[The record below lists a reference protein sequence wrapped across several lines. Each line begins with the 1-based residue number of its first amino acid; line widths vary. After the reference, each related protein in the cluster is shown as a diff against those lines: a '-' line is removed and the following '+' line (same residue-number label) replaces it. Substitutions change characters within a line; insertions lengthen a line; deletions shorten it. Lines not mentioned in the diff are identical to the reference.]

1 MFENVQ
7 FFRIC
12 ILRFQKVL
20 LLKNINMGIKKR
32 RCLCWF
38 QIRCCRLK
46 QMPIKK
52 LEPKKL
58 CEVWVPIFVFVHFF
72 VVFCIWFVRLND
84 FWDDFVQP
92 KSLSAI
98 FQSPEDDLPESGR
111 FRLTTSRNRQAP
123 VSHLT
128 ASTNRG
134 RWLTGAGRFRLVVG
148 RFRLVVSRNRPG
160 PGKSS
165 SGILGLE
172 RMRWLSFVIAE
183 SDFGWTK
190 PS

>member
-52 LEPKKL
+52 LEPKNYAKFEYLFSCL
-58 CEVWVPIFVFVHFF
+58 CIFSWFFASDLCGLMISEMTLSNQSHFPRF
-72 VVFCIWFVRLND
+72 F
-84 FWDDFVQP
+84 
-92 KSLSAI
+92 
-98 FQSPEDDLPESGR
+98 SPRKMTYRNLADSG
-111 FRLTTSRNRQAP
+111 LRQA
-123 VSHLT
+123 
-128 ASTNRG
+128 
-134 RWLTGAGRFRLVVG
+134 
-148 RFRLVVSRNRPG
+148 
-160 PGKSS
+160 
-165 SGILGLE
+165 GIAWPRKKTLLSWPHQTIFADLA
-172 RMRWLSFVIAE
+172 RWLSGA
-183 SDFGWTK
+183 T
-190 PS
+190 

>member
-111 FRLTTSRNRQAP
+111 FRLTTSRNR
-123 VSHLT
+123 
-128 ASTNRG
+128 
-134 RWLTGAGRFRLVVG
+134 
-148 RFRLVVSRNRPG
+148 PG

-165 SGILGLE
+165 YGVNKSREMTYRGLVDTG
-172 RMRWLSFVIAE
+172 LSRKIAE

-190 PS
+190 SS

>member
-111 FRLTTSRNRQAP
+111 FRLTTSRNRLTTSRNRPAP
-123 VSHLT
+123 VSHLPRFVD
-128 ASTNRG
+128 AV
-134 RWLTGAGRFRLVVG
+134 RWLTGAC
-148 RFRLVVSRNRPG
+148 RFRLVVSWNRPDS
-160 PGKSS
+160 GKSS
-165 SGILGLE
+165 SGDWKIT
-172 RMRWLSFVIAE
+172 E

>member
-98 FQSPEDDLPESGR
+98 FQSPEDDLPGPGQ
-111 FRLTTSRNRQAP
+111 FRLTTSRNRLSPEDDFRQLASSNPFCRFSKMTYRGQA
-123 VSHLT
+123 
-128 ASTNRG
+128 N
-134 RWLTGAGRFRLVVG
+134 
-148 RFRLVVSRNRPG
+148 
-160 PGKSS
+160 
-165 SGILGLE
+165 SG
-172 RMRWLSFVIAE
+172 
-183 SDFGWTK
+183 
-190 PS
+190 

>member
-52 LEPKKL
+52 LEPKNYAKFEYLFSCL
-58 CEVWVPIFVFVHFF
+58 CIFSWFFASDLCGLMISEMTLSNQSHFPRF
-72 VVFCIWFVRLND
+72 
-84 FWDDFVQP
+84 
-92 KSLSAI
+92 
-98 FQSPEDDLPESGR
+98 FQSPEDDLPGPDQ
-111 FRLTTSRNRQAP
+111 FRLTTSRNRLSPEDGFRQL
-123 VSHLT
+123 VSSDHLF
-128 ASTNRG
+128 
-134 RWLTGAGRFRLVVG
+134 RFTRMT
-148 RFRLVVSRNRPG
+148 FRQH
-160 PGKSS
+160 
-165 SGILGLE
+165 
-172 RMRWLSFVIAE
+172 
-183 SDFGWTK
+183 
-190 PS
+190 